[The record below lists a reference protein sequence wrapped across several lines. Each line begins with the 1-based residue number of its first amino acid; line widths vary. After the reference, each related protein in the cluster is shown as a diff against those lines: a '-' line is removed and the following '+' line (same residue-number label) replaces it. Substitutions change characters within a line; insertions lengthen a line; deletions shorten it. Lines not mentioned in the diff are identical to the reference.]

1 MIIEKVYSKSAIIIK
16 VIFSLML
23 APMYVLFSSFM
34 NIEDGFLY
42 IILSVVPIA
51 CLYTLP
57 YWVSLVYIKKYP
69 SPSIGKYILFDFVS
83 CLIPAFFGILIAE
96 IIITVING
104 KTLADGITTLIFT
117 VIFAVI
123 SLIFWLLYFIFS
135 KMK

>member
-1 MIIEKVYSKSAIIIK
+1 MIIEKIYSKSAIIIK

-23 APMYVLFSSFM
+23 APMYVLFSSLM
-34 NIEDGFLY
+34 NIEDGFMY

-57 YWVSLVYIKKYP
+57 YWVSLVYIKKYQ
-69 SPSIGKYILFDFVS
+69 SKAIGTYVFFDSVS
-83 CLIPAFFGILIAE
+83 CLLPAFSGILITE
-96 IIITVING
+96 IIITVVNG

-117 VIFAVI
+117 SIFVII
-123 SLIFWLLYFIFS
+123 SLIFWLLYFIFG

>member
-23 APMYVLFSSFM
+23 APMYLLCSSFM

-57 YWVSLVYIKKYP
+57 FWVSLVHIKKYP
-69 SPSIGKYILFDFVS
+69 SQSIGKYILIDSIS
-83 CLIPAFFGILIAE
+83 CLIPAVSGILITE

-104 KTLADGITTLIFT
+104 KTIADGITTLIFT
-117 VIFAVI
+117 AIFAMI

>member
-34 NIEDGFLY
+34 NIEDGFLH

-69 SPSIGKYILFDFVS
+69 SPSIGKYILFDSVS
-83 CLIPAFFGILIAE
+83 CLIPAFFGILITE